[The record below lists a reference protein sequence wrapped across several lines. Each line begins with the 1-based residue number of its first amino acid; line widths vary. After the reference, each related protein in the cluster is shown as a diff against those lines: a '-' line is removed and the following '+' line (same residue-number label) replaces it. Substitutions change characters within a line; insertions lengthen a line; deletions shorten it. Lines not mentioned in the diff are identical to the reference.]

1 MLPPRTVADV
11 VASLPKPATPELR
24 APRYVEVLNA
34 GEHRLVLGVA
44 SMKDHM
50 TDEGW
55 QITYGLSQNG
65 YLHCGHA
72 LPIECTDVRKLLTA
86 YPCNT
91 LVIQDKR
98 EWHFDPRNFRDHNAR
113 FTNVNYLTQRDD
125 IFKLTILK
133 DAHQGPAW
141 HSEAAQ
147 EMGCH
152 AWICYYHEDIVHHLA
167 PYTRKQHLIRTYHT
181 LDPLVVPKFNTERA
195 GGCLLSGAVSGA
207 YPLRE
212 RIFKARNMPIVTM
225 SHPGYHRR
233 GSNTP
238 EYLKTL
244 SEFKV
249 AICTSSMYG
258 YSLRKIVEA
267 TAAGCIVITD
277 LPIDDIMPG
286 IDGNLIRV
294 HPDIS
299 MDELREVI
307 NDCTTRWDSTTQEMW
322 ATTACWIYDYKVQ
335 TLLLAEQIDALRN
348 IYNEQI

>member
-11 VASLPKPATPELR
+11 IASLPKPATPELP
-24 APRYVEVLNA
+24 APKYSEVLNV

-55 QITYGLSQNG
+55 QITHGLSQNG
-65 YLHCGHA
+65 YLHCGYN
-72 LPIECTDVRKLLTA
+72 LPIECTDVRKLTNA
-86 YPCNT
+86 YPPHT
-91 LVIQDKR
+91 LVLQDKR
-98 EWHFDPRNFRDHNAR
+98 EWHFDPRNFRDPHAR
-113 FTNVNYLTQRDD
+113 FTNVEYLAGRAD
-125 IFKLTILK
+125 IFKLTVLK

-141 HSEAAQ
+141 HSDAAA

-167 PYTRKQHLIRTYHT
+167 PYTRKHHLIRTYHT
-181 LDPLVVPKFNTERA
+181 LDPLIVPKFNTERI
-195 GGCLLSGAVSGA
+195 GGCLMSGAVSNA
-207 YPLRE
+207 YPLRK
-212 RIFKARNMPIVTM
+212 RILAERNMPIVTM
-225 SHPGYHRR
+225 QHPGYHRK

-258 YSLRKIVEA
+258 YSLRKIIEA

-286 IDGNLIRV
+286 IDGNLVRV
-294 HPDIS
+294 HPEIKMNDLRHVIKDCIS
-299 MDELREVI
+299 S
-307 NDCTTRWDSTTQEMW
+307 WDADRQWCLASN
-322 ATTACWIYDYKVQ
+322 ARNIYDYKIQ

-348 IYNEQI
+348 IYNEQA

>member
-1 MLPPRTVADV
+1 M
-11 VASLPKPATPELR
+11 
-24 APRYVEVLNA
+24 
-34 GEHRLVLGVA
+34 
-44 SMKDHM
+44 MDHM

-55 QITYGLSQNG
+55 QITHGLSQNG

-72 LPIECTDVRKLLTA
+72 LPIPSTDVKHLVHKF
-86 YPCNT
+86 PCNT

-113 FTNVNYLTQRDD
+113 FHNVNYLAERSD

-141 HSEAAQ
+141 HSEAAV

-152 AWICYYHEDIVHHLA
+152 AWICYYHEDIVNHLA

-181 LDPLVVPKFNTERA
+181 LDPAVVPKFNTNRV
-195 GGCLLSGAVSGA
+195 GGCLMSGAVSNA
-207 YPLRE
+207 YPLRK
-212 RIFKARNMPIVTM
+212 RILAERNMPIVTM
-225 SHPGYHRR
+225 PHPGYHRR

-238 EYLKTL
+238 EYLRTL

-258 YSLRKIVEA
+258 YTLRKIIEA

-277 LPIDDIMPG
+277 LPSDDIMPG
-286 IDGNLIRV
+286 IDGNLVRV
-294 HPDIS
+294 HPDVD
-299 MDELREVI
+299 MNDLRNLI
-307 NDCTTRWDSTTQEMW
+307 NRCVASWDAYTQESYSHY
-322 ATTACWIYDYKVQ
+322 ATYVYDYKMQ
-335 TLLLAEQIDALRN
+335 TAVLAEQIDALRN
-348 IYNEQI
+348 IYNEQA

>member
-1 MLPPRTVADV
+1 MLPPRTIADV
-11 VASLPKPATPELR
+11 IASLPRPATPELP
-24 APRYVEVLNA
+24 APKYTEVLNA

-55 QITYGLSQNG
+55 QITHGLSQNG
-65 YLHCGHA
+65 YLHCGYG
-72 LPIECTDVRKLLTA
+72 LPIESTDVRKLVTA

-98 EWHFDPRNFRDHNAR
+98 EWHFDPKNFRDHNAR
-113 FTNVNYLTQRDD
+113 FHNIQYLKQRDD

-141 HSEAAQ
+141 HSEAAT
-147 EMGCH
+147 EMDCH
-152 AWICYYHEDIVHHLA
+152 AWICYYDEDIVHHLA

-181 LDPLVVPKFNTERA
+181 LDPEVVPQFNPDRL
-195 GGCLLSGAVSGA
+195 GGCIMSGAVSNA
-207 YPLRE
+207 YPLRQ
-212 RIFKARNMPIVTM
+212 RILAARNMPITVMT
-225 SHPGYHRR
+225 HPGYHRR

-258 YSLRKIVEA
+258 YSLRKIIEA
-267 TAAGCIVITD
+267 TAAGCAVITD

-286 IDGNLIRV
+286 IDGNLVRV
-294 HPDIS
+294 HPNTS
-299 MDELREVI
+299 MDDLRDLI
-307 NDCTTRWDSTTQEMW
+307 HDKIHTWDSHIQQIYAGI
-322 ATTACWIYDYKVQ
+322 ATWVYNYKLQTA
-335 TLLLAEQIDALRN
+335 LLAEQIDALRN
-348 IYNEQI
+348 IYNEQA

>member
-1 MLPPRTVADV
+1 MLPPRTIADV
-11 VASLPKPATPELR
+11 IASLPQPATPELR
-24 APRYVEVLNA
+24 APRYVEVLNT

-55 QITYGLSQNG
+55 QITHGLSQNG
-65 YLHCGHA
+65 YLHCGNA
-72 LPIECTDVRKLLTA
+72 LPIECTDVRKLVAA

-91 LVIQDKR
+91 LVLQDKR

-113 FTNVNYLTQRDD
+113 FHNVNYLAQRDD

-141 HSEAAQ
+141 HSEAAV

-152 AWICYYHEDIVHHLA
+152 AWICYYHEDIVNHLA

-181 LDPLVVPKFNTERA
+181 LDPMVVPPFNNHRL
-195 GGCLLSGAVSGA
+195 GGCLMSGAVSNA
-207 YPLRE
+207 YPLRK
-212 RIFKARNMPIVTM
+212 RILAERNMPIVTM
-225 SHPGYHRR
+225 THPGYHRR

-258 YSLRKIVEA
+258 YSLRKIIEA
-267 TAAGCIVITD
+267 TAAGCIVLTD
-277 LPIDDIMPG
+277 LPVDDIMPG
-286 IDGNLIRV
+286 IDGNMVRV
-294 HPDIS
+294 HPDIE
-299 MDELREVI
+299 MDELRSIIKHYI
-307 NDCTTRWDSTTQEMW
+307 NVWDDDRQSYF
-322 ATTACWIYDYKVQ
+322 ADTALRVYDYKVQ

-348 IYNEQI
+348 IYNEQA

>member
-11 VASLPKPATPELR
+11 IASLPKPATPELR
-24 APRYVEVLNA
+24 APRYVEVLDA
-34 GEHRLVLGVA
+34 GEHRLALGVA

-55 QITYGLSQNG
+55 QITHGLSQNG
-65 YLHCGHA
+65 YLHCGYD
-72 LPIECTDVRKLLTA
+72 LPIECTDVRKLVTA

-91 LVIQDKR
+91 LVLQDKR

-113 FTNVNYLTQRDD
+113 FHNVNYLAQRDD

-141 HSEAAQ
+141 HSDAAE

-152 AWICYYHEDIVHHLA
+152 AWICYYHEDIVNHLA
-167 PYTRKQHLIRTYHT
+167 PYTRKHHLIRTYHT
-181 LDPLVVPKFNTERA
+181 LDPAVVPAFKAHRT
-195 GGCLLSGAVSGA
+195 GGCLMSGAVSNA
-207 YPLRE
+207 YPLRK
-212 RIFKARNMPIVTM
+212 RILTERNMPIVTM
-225 SHPGYHRR
+225 QHPGYHRK

-238 EYLKTL
+238 EYLQSL
-244 SEFKV
+244 SNFEV

-258 YSLRKIVEA
+258 YSLRKIIEA

-286 IDGNLIRV
+286 IDGNLVRV
-294 HPDIS
+294 HPDID
-299 MDELREVI
+299 MGELRSIIKHYI
-307 NDCTTRWDSTTQEMW
+307 NVWDDDRQSYF
-322 ATTACWIYDYKVQ
+322 ADTALRVYDYRVQ
-335 TLLLAEQIDALRN
+335 TSLLAEQIDALRN
-348 IYNEQI
+348 IYNE